1 MDRRKFLTVASTLT
15 ITAVAGCSGD
25 SDEQDSENTSDSSSS
40 DDGSTDTESSS
51 ETESESSSS
60 NGGSSDSSYQVRI
73 SYDGEWSGSISGDG
87 SSRTVDGSGTETFDI
102 DGDPFIVSANGQK
115 RDDGSG
121 TLTVE
126 ILQGGEVIARQS
138 TSASYGVA
146 QVTSEDGISDSSGDS
161 DSQSGSQSES
171 ESEPTY
177 QVEISYSGEWQGSIA
192 SGGSSRSVQGSG
204 SDTIEIEGSP
214 DIISA
219 NAQKQDDSSD
229 ELTIQ
234 ILQDGEV
241 VKESSTSAEYGV
253 AQVSISNF

>member
-15 ITAVAGCSGD
+15 VTGVAGCSGS
-25 SDEQDSENTSDSSSS
+25 SDEQDGEETSDASSS

-51 ETESESSSS
+51 ETESDSSSS
-60 NGGSSDSSYQVRI
+60 DSDSSDSSYQVRI

-146 QVTSEDGISDSSGDS
+146 QVTSEDGISDSSDS
-161 DSQSGSQSES
+161 DSQSES

-204 SDTIEIEGSP
+204 SDTIEIDGSP

-229 ELTIQ
+229 ELTIR

-241 VKESSTSAEYGV
+241 VKDSSTSAEYGV